1 MPLYSTDPH
10 SNAMEN
16 IADNEPNTDF
26 GSGRELVSERQ
37 GELSWCY
44 LFVHNTK
51 MEYVNSKL
59 EEKFNTFVHKSIVY
73 KRKQNRIK
81 KLERPTISG
90 LLFVQG
96 NCNEVQEYLTNI
108 YSGLYLVKDCST
120 RKVAVISNR
129 VMQAF
134 IQIAG
139 LSTHRIRFMPNP
151 FEYYSAGHPLVRVT
165 SGVLAGIEGYQVRI
179 SRDKCLVTS
188 VGGITIAIGGVNRE
202 SFENVDVYVRHRR
215 AELHEED
222 HSNDMVFTPFQQEID
237 QCFFTPQN
245 QLDLMAI
252 AHALDAW
259 ILRARIFVN
268 GKKYKEAIEVS
279 LFLLE
284 EVGSRFRSIY
294 NKSEIGD
301 FKDITDV
308 CSKADNIL
316 LGMTERSDISEDFR
330 LQILTE
336 RQSLA
341 IRYAFLP
348 MDV

>member
-1 MPLYSTDPH
+1 M
-10 SNAMEN
+10 
-16 IADNEPNTDF
+16 
-26 GSGRELVSERQ
+26 
-37 GELSWCY
+37 
-44 LFVHNTK
+44 
-51 MEYVNSKL
+51 
-59 EEKFNTFVHKSIVY
+59 
-73 KRKQNRIK
+73 
-81 KLERPTISG
+81 ERPTISG

-96 NCNEVQEYLTNI
+96 SCNEVQEYLANI

-120 RKVAVISNR
+120 RKVAVIPNR

-134 IQIAG
+134 IQIAA
-139 LSTHRIRFMPNP
+139 LNAHHIRFMPNP

-222 HSNDMVFTPFQQEID
+222 HSNDVVFTPFQQEID

-252 AHALDAW
+252 ARALDAW
-259 ILRARIFVN
+259 ILRARVFVN
-268 GKKYKEAIEVS
+268 GKKYKEAIEIS

>member
-1 MPLYSTDPH
+1 MPLYSTDPL
-10 SNAMEN
+10 SNDMEN
-16 IADNEPNTDF
+16 IADNEPKTH
-26 GSGRELVSERQ
+26 SGPEKEHVSERQ
-37 GELSWCY
+37 SELSWCY

-59 EEKFNTFVHKSIVY
+59 EKKFNTFVHKSIVY
-73 KRKQNRIK
+73 KRKHNRIK

-90 LLFVQG
+90 LLFIQG
-96 NCNEVQEYLTNI
+96 NCNEIQEFLTDI

-188 VGGITIAIGGVNRE
+188 VGGITIAIGGVSRE

-215 AELHEED
+215 SELHEED
-222 HSNDMVFTPFQQEID
+222 HSNDVVFTPFQQEID

-252 AHALDAW
+252 ARALDAW

-294 NKSEIGD
+294 GKSEIGD
-301 FKDITDV
+301 FKDITDI
-308 CSKADNIL
+308 CAKADNIL
-316 LGMTERSDISEDFR
+316 LGMTERADISEDFR